1 LLGGRENGRWQLHP
15 SERVDRIERRYVDD
29 TLVLETTF
37 HTRTGTAAVID
48 FMPIRDQDATVV
60 RIVEGRGGTV
70 PFTMELVIRFDYGY
84 IVPWV
89 KRYDGGISA
98 VGGADALRLS
108 TPAPID
114 GRDLAT
120 FSQFEVHEGD
130 RMPFVLRWYP
140 SHRPTPDDVPDAS
153 KALDATTQWWTDWS
167 AKCTYDGPYR
177 DKVLRSLLTLKALTY
192 APTGGVVAA
201 ATTSLPE
208 RLGGVRNWDYRYCWL
223 RDATFTL
230 TALSDAG
237 YSDEAMAWSD
247 WLRRAVA
254 GSPKKMQIMYG
265 VGGERRLVE
274 TELKWLTGYEHSTPV
289 RVGNAASEQFQLDVY
304 GEVMDMFLHS
314 RHCLGHELP
323 DDVWDLAGILVEHV
337 ASVWTQ
343 PDDGIWEVRGPRR
356 HFVHSKV
363 MAWVAVD
370 RWVQLCEAGRTDE
383 PLDRWYDLRDD
394 MHREICEKGYN
405 ASVEA
410 FTQYYGST
418 ELDASCLM
426 MALVGFLPPD
436 DPRIVNTVEA
446 IERELLVDGF
456 VKRYHTSAQ
465 HAADDGATTTTVDG
479 LPPGEGAFLL
489 TTFWLLDNLVL
500 MGRVD
505 DARRI
510 FDRLAGLAND
520 LGLLSEEYDV
530 GRSRMVGNFPQAFS
544 HVGLIVSAM
553 NLSGMPEIPAAHRC
567 TPTPARS

>member
-1 LLGGRENGRWQLHP
+1 
-15 SERVDRIERRYVDD
+15 
-29 TLVLETTF
+29 
-37 HTRTGTAAVID
+37 
-48 FMPIRDQDATVV
+48 
-60 RIVEGRGGTV
+60 
-70 PFTMELVIRFDYGY
+70 
-84 IVPWV
+84 
-89 KRYDGGISA
+89 
-98 VGGADALRLS
+98 
-108 TPAPID
+108 
-114 GRDLAT
+114 
-120 FSQFEVHEGD
+120 
-130 RMPFVLRWYP
+130 
-140 SHRPTPDDVPDAS
+140 
-153 KALDATTQWWTDWS
+153 
-167 AKCTYDGPYR
+167 
-177 DKVLRSLLTLKALTY
+177 
-192 APTGGVVAA
+192 
-201 ATTSLPE
+201 
-208 RLGGVRNWDYRYCWL
+208 
-223 RDATFTL
+223 
-230 TALSDAG
+230 
-237 YSDEAMAWSD
+237 
-247 WLRRAVA
+247 
-254 GSPKKMQIMYG
+254 
-265 VGGERRLVE
+265 
-274 TELKWLTGYEHSTPV
+274 
-289 RVGNAASEQFQLDVY
+289 
-304 GEVMDMFLHS
+304 
-314 RHCLGHELP
+314 
-323 DDVWDLAGILVEHV
+323 
-337 ASVWTQ
+337 
-343 PDDGIWEVRGPRR
+343 
-356 HFVHSKV
+356 

-544 HVGLIVSAM
+544 HVGLINTAC
-553 NLSGMPEIPAAHRC
+553 NLVHRVGPAAHREH
-567 TPTPARS
+567 S